1 MPIAHPLIT
10 TLKSLHGNARGVVLT
25 EPLWGIPY
33 NLYAPYVS
41 IYMLALGLTDAQI
54 GLLASISLALQI
66 FWTLLSGAL
75 TDKLG
80 RKRTTLIFDLLSW
93 SVPCLIWAVAQDF
106 TYFLVAA
113 IFNSIWRVTHNSWQ
127 CLLVEDIDPRLL
139 VDIYSWIYIAG
150 LVAAF
155 FSPLTG
161 LLIARLSLVPT
172 LRGLYLLSFVLMTAK
187 FLIMNEMV
195 TETRQGLIRMRET
208 QGQSLWA
215 IVGESWQVLQEVART
230 PATLFTGALLL
241 IVSISSMISSTFW
254 SILVTEKLQVP
265 AQYLAIYPFA
275 RSMTMLAFFFL
286 VMPRLRHVDV
296 RRPMVFGFVGLVITQ
311 AILITAPARSYL
323 LLLVATILEGCSI
336 PASTTLLDKLI
347 AISVDPRER
356 ARIIAILYVAVIA
369 LTAPFGWIAG
379 QLSEIN
385 RSLPFVL
392 TFILYGS
399 GGALTYWATRL
410 ARVRIAAPDAADD

>member
-113 IFNSIWRVTHNSWQ
+113 IFNSIWQ

-265 AQYLAIYPFA
+265 AQYLAIYPIA

>member
-1 MPIAHPLIT
+1 MPIAHPLVT
-10 TLKSLHGNARGVVLT
+10 TLKSLHGNARGAVLT

-127 CLLVEDIDPRLL
+127 CLLVEDTDPRLL

-195 TETRQGLIRMRET
+195 TETRQGLVRMHET

-254 SILVTEKLQVP
+254 SILVTEKLEVP

-275 RSMTMLAFFFL
+275 RSMTMLVFFFT

-296 RRPMVFGFVGLVITQ
+296 RRPMVFGFAGLVIVQ

-410 ARVRIAAPDAADD
+410 ARVRIAASDAADD